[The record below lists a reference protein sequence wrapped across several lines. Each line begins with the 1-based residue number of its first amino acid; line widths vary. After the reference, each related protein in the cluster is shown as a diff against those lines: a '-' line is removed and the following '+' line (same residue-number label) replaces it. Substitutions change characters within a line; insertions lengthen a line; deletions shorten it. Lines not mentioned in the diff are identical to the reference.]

1 MNEALH
7 LKLKLQLQQNGAVSP
22 RAWAAIC
29 AEMKFK
35 KVRYNEGF
43 LYQSKGIAYVA
54 DGLLKEYNSQYRDR
68 PSIVNFFNTN
78 QFLFMDERPAQ
89 QFFRACVPT
98 LIYYWNWEAL
108 QQLWLQFPELI
119 RIYRNLNVQY
129 INQCQLRPFLLEEK
143 SAEVKIQRFYTE
155 YRAIVPLLAKKNI
168 ANYLAINYNY
178 FVRHYQKFL

>member
-7 LKLKLQLQQNGAVSP
+7 LKLKHQLQQNGAVTP
-22 RAWAAIC
+22 AAWLAIETC
-29 AEMKFK
+29 MQTKQVK
-35 KVRYNEGF
+35 YHDGF
-43 LYQSKGIAYVA
+43 LYQAKGIAYVA

-68 PSIVNFFNTN
+68 PAIVNFFNTN

-98 LIYYWNWEAL
+98 LIYYWNWEAI

-143 SAEVKIQRFYTE
+143 STEVKIQRFYAE
-155 YRAIVPLLAKKNI
+155 YKANVPLLPKKDI

-178 FVRHYQKFL
+178 FVRNYQKFL